1 MSFVVRSAQFLL
13 GRLRSHVPA
22 PALVGPDREAMR
34 TEQLAPGPLPRPAR
48 SQTICFGL
56 GFGFDLAALF
66 PPTTRAERD

>member
-13 GRLRSHVPA
+13 GRLWPHESASTLPR
-22 PALVGPDREAMR
+22 VGREAMGA
-34 TEQLAPGPLPRPAR
+34 EEFALGPLPRPAF
-48 SQTICFGL
+48 QTVGFGL